1 VKTKSIENGR
11 GLLLN
16 RVVFLRK
23 VCREKDGKSHH
34 YWILVESY
42 RTARGPRHRTVA
54 YLGEM
59 DEAGRLGIR
68 QAAQNRRSYQPS
80 LLDEGAPEWVEV
92 DLHGVH
98 TERPRRFGDVWLAV
112 ELMKRLGLDEF
123 FQEALGRRSMTTS
136 WSAVV
141 SILVAARFCEPRSEL
156 HVAEH
161 FYSQSALA
169 DLYGI
174 PDFAIYDNRLYRAMD
189 KLLGQKDRLQ
199 VYLKERLGDLFQIN
213 YDLLLYDVTSTYFEG
228 EAGRNPQAQR
238 GYSRDHRPDC
248 KQVLIA
254 LVVAREGLPLGY
266 EVFEGNRHDSQTVA
280 AIVEKIERLYGRAE
294 RIWIMDRGMGSAETL
309 RLLSRDNRRYI
320 LGTPKSLL
328 KKFDQELG
336 RGGWREV
343 HPGLEVKLCPSPFGN
358 PQEVFILCRST
369 ARQAKE
375 KAIHDRFVRRLEAGF
390 KRLEKSCRGGRV
402 RGVTLVERRLGRLLE
417 RYQRAG
423 RFFTTAVTEEKDG
436 VRFAWARR
444 EEKLAWARRSEGC
457 YVLRSNVQDWT
468 PEDLWTAYIQ
478 LTDAEEAFRIE
489 KDDLRLRPVWHQKEP
504 RVQAH
509 ILVCFLAYV
518 LWKCFGQMCRQA
530 GLGDEPRKIIEEIKK
545 LQLNDIVLPTRKG
558 VDIRLRCVTMP
569 DPDLA
574 TILHKLKLTPPKR
587 LKINPHL

>member
-1 VKTKSIENGR
+1 VKTKSIENR
-11 GLLLN
+11 TGLLLN

-23 VCREKDGKSHH
+23 VCRNKDGKSHH
-34 YWILVESY
+34 YWVLVESY
-42 RTARGPRHRTVA
+42 RTVRGPRHRTVA

-59 DEAGRLGIR
+59 DEAGRLGVR
-68 QAAQNRRSYQPS
+68 QAAQNSRGYQPS
-80 LLDEGAPEWVEV
+80 LLDDGVPEWIEV
-92 DLHGVH
+92 DLGGVH

-112 ELMKRLGLDEF
+112 EMMKRLGLDEF
-123 FQEALGRRSMTTS
+123 LQEALGRRSMKTS
-136 WSAVV
+136 WADVV

-174 PDFAIYDNRLYRAMD
+174 PAFAIYDNRLYRAMD
-189 KLLGQKDRLQ
+189 KLLEHKDRLQ
-199 VYLKERLGDLFQIN
+199 TYLKERLGDLFRIN

-228 EAGRNPQAQR
+228 EAARNSQAQR

-280 AIVEKIERLYGRAE
+280 AIVEKIEALYGQAE

-309 RLLSRDNRRYI
+309 RLLSRENRRYI

-328 KKFDQELG
+328 KKFDQELE
-336 RGGWREV
+336 RSGWRAV
-343 HPGLEVKLCPSPFGN
+343 HAGLEVKLCPSPFGN
-358 PQEVFILCRST
+358 PKEVFILCRST

-375 KAIHDRFVRRLEAGF
+375 KAIHDRFVRRLEAGL

-402 RGVTLVERRLGRLLE
+402 RSVTLAERRLGRLLE

-423 RFFTTAVTEEKDG
+423 RFFTTAVTQKKGG
-436 VRFAWARR
+436 VRFQWARR
-444 EEKLAWARRSEGC
+444 DEKLAWARRSEGC
-457 YVLRSNVQDWT
+457 YVLRSNVKDWT

-489 KDDLRLRPVWHQKEP
+489 KDDLRLRPVWHQKEH

-509 ILVCFLAYV
+509 ILVCFLTYV
-518 LWKCFGQMCRQA
+518 LWRCFGQMCRQA

-545 LQLNDIVLPTRKG
+545 LQLNDVVLPTRKG

-569 DPDLA
+569 EPELA
-574 TILHKLKLTPPKR
+574 TILHKLKLSPPKR